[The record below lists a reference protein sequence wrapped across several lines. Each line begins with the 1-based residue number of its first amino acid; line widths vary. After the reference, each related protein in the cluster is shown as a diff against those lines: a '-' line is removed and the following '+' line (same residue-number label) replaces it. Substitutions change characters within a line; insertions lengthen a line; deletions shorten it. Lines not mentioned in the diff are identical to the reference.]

1 MAARPD
7 LVMRAYTG
15 TDEEAVRELIDADR
29 LPGQPGV
36 SGAMLAEAL
45 AGRSPVDA
53 GWWEKL
59 ERPRT
64 WVAVEC
70 GDGGVVGVVS
80 YALEPGDGTGYILWL
95 HCREDRAVADALV
108 AHAVGDLSAR
118 SWQAFQFASALT
130 RGLEGLPV
138 GHRPATRAALEAAG
152 FEGADLWRYMRAPL
166 PSREAGRAARV
177 RVRKEDGGL
186 RVLRVYAGV
195 RVIAEAEVGEPEA
208 GVGVLWWLHVDP
220 RSRGRGLGRGLLG
233 SALALLG
240 ELGATEAIL
249 YVDDDA
255 PPGDERDR
263 TAAGALYDSVG
274 FVEVDRLHS
283 FTRTTR
289 A

>member
-1 MAARPD
+1 MAAQPD
-7 LVMRAYTG
+7 LVMRVYAA

-36 SGAMLAEAL
+36 SGTMLAEAL

-53 GWWEKL
+53 GWWERL
-59 ERPRT
+59 EPPRT
-64 WVAVEC
+64 WVAADRRGV
-70 GDGGVVGVVS
+70 VVGVVS
-80 YALEPGDGTGYILWL
+80 YALNPGDETGYILWL

-108 AHAVGDLSAR
+108 AHALGGLSAR

-152 FEGADLWRYMRAPL
+152 FTGADLWRYMRAPL
-166 PSREAGRAARV
+166 PGREAGRAPRV
-177 RVRKEDGGL
+177 RVRRKRGGL

-195 RVIAEAEVGEPEA
+195 RVIAEAEVGEPVA
-208 GVGVLWWLHVDP
+208 GVGVVWWLHVDP
-220 RSRGRGLGRGLLG
+220 GSRRSGLGRGLLG

-240 ELGATEAIL
+240 DLGATEAIL

-263 TAAGALYDSVG
+263 TAANALYDSVG

-283 FTRTTR
+283 FTRPPH